1 MGVRDKLEEM
11 LGALAELEGSM
22 VEKLVAEC
30 WAANGGSKE
39 ADVSGDFRRVGGGI
53 CPT

>member
-11 LGALAELEGSM
+11 LGALAELEGGT

-39 ADVSGDFRRVGGGI
+39 ADASGDFGHVGGGR
-53 CPT
+53 